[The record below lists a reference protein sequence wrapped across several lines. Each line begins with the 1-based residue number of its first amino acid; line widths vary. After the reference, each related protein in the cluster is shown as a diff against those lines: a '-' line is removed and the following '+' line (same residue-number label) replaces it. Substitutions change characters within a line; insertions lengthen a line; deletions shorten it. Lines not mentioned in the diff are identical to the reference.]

1 MWCLIEQNCQESH
14 KRKDFAESLCCIR
27 KQGFESASADCCRVK
42 SVAPCSPELHLSL
55 ARFAS
60 YSTLTFFFFFLL
72 LLRCNFFPKTH
83 PVVFISLVLL
93 VTLSRCLSVFQP
105 SYCEKPLQT
114 NSPLSLIDSLSLSV
128 SLPFFSAVLLL
139 WAVRYIHFSLQ
150 SFTIFPTFFLPF
162 FHPFFFL
169 ISYSSALLN
178 PLPPKYLCTLW
189 THYTQGQDSNSD
201 VHKPL
206 AQPSSLGS
214 RTSDSKW
221 TFPVFID
228 LRVSLF
234 VRDFIFVFQ
243 LSD

>member
-1 MWCLIEQNCQESH
+1 MFNWAKLSGITQEKGLCWKPVLHQKTGLWIGIS
-14 KRKDFAESLCCIR
+14 RLLSCEICGALQPSIASFIGSLCLLLY
-27 KQGFESASADCCRVK
+27 A
-42 SVAPCSPELHLSL
+42 HL
-55 ARFAS
+55 
-60 YSTLTFFFFFLL
+60 FFFF

-178 PLPPKYLCTLW
+178 PLPSCPNTFVPSELIILRDKTRTATCTNRSPSRARSDPELR
-189 THYTQGQDSNSD
+189 TQNGLS
-201 VHKPL
+201 
-206 AQPSSLGS
+206 PSSS
-214 RTSDSKW
+214 FCAFRYS
-221 TFPVFID
+221 FAI
-228 LRVSLF
+228 LF
-234 VRDFIFVFQ
+234 LFF
-243 LSD
+243 S

>member
-1 MWCLIEQNCQESH
+1 MFNWAKLSGITQEKGLCWKPVLHQKTGLWIGIS
-14 KRKDFAESLCCIR
+14 RLLSCEICGALQLSIASFIGSLCLLLY
-27 KQGFESASADCCRVK
+27 A
-42 SVAPCSPELHLSL
+42 HL
-55 ARFAS
+55 
-60 YSTLTFFFFFLL
+60 FFFLLL

>member
-1 MWCLIEQNCQESH
+1 MFNWAKLSGITQEKGLCWKPVLHQKTGLWIGIS
-14 KRKDFAESLCCIR
+14 RLLSCEICGALQPSIASFIGSLCLLLY
-27 KQGFESASADCCRVK
+27 A
-42 SVAPCSPELHLSL
+42 HL
-55 ARFAS
+55 
-60 YSTLTFFFFFLL
+60 FFFFLLL

-162 FHPFFFL
+162 FHPFLFL

-178 PLPPKYLCTLW
+178 PLPSRPNTFVPSELIILRDKTRTATCTNRSPSRARSDPELR
-189 THYTQGQDSNSD
+189 TQNGLS
-201 VHKPL
+201 
-206 AQPSSLGS
+206 PSSS
-214 RTSDSKW
+214 ICAFRYS
-221 TFPVFID
+221 FAI
-228 LRVSLF
+228 LF
-234 VRDFIFVFQ
+234 LFF
-243 LSD
+243 S

>member
-42 SVAPCSPELHLSL
+42 SVAPCSPQLHLSL

-60 YSTLTFFFFFLL
+60 YSTLPFFFFFLLL

-128 SLPFFSAVLLL
+128 SLPFF
-139 WAVRYIHFSLQ
+139 
-150 SFTIFPTFFLPF
+150 FLPF
-162 FHPFFFL
+162 SCCEQSVTFISVYRASPFSPLSFSLFSIHFFF
-169 ISYSSALLN
+169 
-178 PLPPKYLCTLW
+178 
-189 THYTQGQDSNSD
+189 
-201 VHKPL
+201 
-206 AQPSSLGS
+206 
-214 RTSDSKW
+214 
-221 TFPVFID
+221 
-228 LRVSLF
+228 
-234 VRDFIFVFQ
+234 
-243 LSD
+243 

>member
-42 SVAPCSPELHLSL
+42 SVAPCSPQLHLSL

-60 YSTLTFFFFFLL
+60 YSTLTFFFFF

-178 PLPPKYLCTLW
+178 PLPSCPNTFVPSELIILRDKTRTATCTNRSPSRARSDPELR
-189 THYTQGQDSNSD
+189 TQNGLS
-201 VHKPL
+201 
-206 AQPSSLGS
+206 PSSS
-214 RTSDSKW
+214 ICAFRYS
-221 TFPVFID
+221 FAI
-228 LRVSLF
+228 LF
-234 VRDFIFVFQ
+234 LFF
-243 LSD
+243 S